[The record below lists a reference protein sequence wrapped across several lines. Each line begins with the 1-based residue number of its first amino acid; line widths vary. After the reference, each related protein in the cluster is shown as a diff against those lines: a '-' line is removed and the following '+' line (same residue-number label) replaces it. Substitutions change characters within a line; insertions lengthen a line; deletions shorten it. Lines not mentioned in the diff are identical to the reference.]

1 MHSMTMTRSPQQ
13 VETKPTEQPSRYNSE
28 SGCRST
34 AEAERGEADPSTL
47 MRSTTTQSLQQVE
60 VGPPEQPARYNG
72 GSRKDLLW
80 SRAATEAERGEA
92 DLGTLVCSTTSR
104 SPQQVEAG
112 SSEQPPGTT
121 VEQGGGG
128 CGGGDMEG
136 KGNKSA
142 RQKKGGSLF
151 RHTWTLEFA
160 AVKRLRR

>member
-1 MHSMTMTRSPQQ
+1 
-13 VETKPTEQPSRYNSE
+13 
-28 SGCRST
+28 
-34 AEAERGEADPSTL
+34 

-60 VGPPEQPARYNG
+60 VVPPEQPTRYNG

-80 SRAATEAERGEA
+80 SRVATEAERGEA

-128 CGGGDMEG
+128 CRGGDMEG

-151 RHTWTLEFA
+151 RHT
-160 AVKRLRR
+160 